1 MNDQTSPLSSQL
13 QDMWRTRP
21 VRLPAHGKVA
31 GVAAGIGYRYNVDP
45 LLIRIAFVVSAIFGG
60 AGIALYL
67 ACWLVFP
74 DNGSKLP
81 DDGFLGKDAAK
92 LTPSRTVLL
101 VLLAVAVLSAA
112 PFGSDVSGAGLLGAV
127 VMLGGLWLL
136 HQRQPEP
143 PADPSGIARP
153 TTSSPSWWHQTAGHD
168 AAAPDVTGSDVTG
181 SDAGPQAPSLAEQL
195 FPPVPQDPAPQD
207 PAGSRSPDQPPSW
220 DPLGAAPFAWD
231 LPDPTPVSAAPEA
244 VKRHVLTPVV
254 LGLALLTAAAL
265 TGASLLFGITWLT
278 PSRIAAASL
287 GVIGLGLVIGAFR
300 RTGQG
305 LLIAA
310 APLAGFIILS
320 SLAGQNINLNGGVG
334 AREYRPASVTELQAE
349 YRVGVGELRLDLRDV
364 VLDRDRT
371 VDAVASIG
379 QVNVTV
385 PHGMNVRVEC
395 QTSIGDTKC
404 DIDNPAG
411 DGPVLTI
418 NAHNSI
424 GEVVVSRG

>member
-1 MNDQTSPLSSQL
+1 
-13 QDMWRTRP
+13 MWRTRP

-31 GVAAGIGYRYNVDP
+31 GVAAGIGYRYKVDP
-45 LLIRIAFVVSAIFGG
+45 LLVRIAFVVSAVFGG

-81 DDGFLGKDAAK
+81 NDSFFGKDSAK
-92 LTPSRTVLL
+92 LRPSRTVLL
-101 VLLAVAVLSAA
+101 VLLVVAALSAA
-112 PFGSDVSGAGLLGAV
+112 PFGSNVGGAGLLSAV

-143 PADPSGIARP
+143 PEDPTGFAQP
-153 TTSSPSWWHQTAGHD
+153 TSESPAWWPQTRAPENSTEPSSP
-168 AAAPDVTGSDVTG
+168 
-181 SDAGPQAPSLAEQL
+181 AGPDDAVKP
-195 FPPVPQDPAPQD
+195 FPVK
-207 PAGSRSPDQPPSW
+207 QPPSW
-220 DPLGAAPFAWD
+220 DPLGTAPFAWD
-231 LPDPTPVSAAPEA
+231 LPEPAPADPVAAKP
-244 VKRHVLTPVV
+244 RGVLTPVV

-265 TGASLLFGITWLT
+265 TGVWLLFGVTWLT
-278 PSRIAAASL
+278 PDRIAAAAL
-287 GVIGLGLVIGAFR
+287 GVIGLGLVIGAVR
-300 RTGQG
+300 HTGQG

-320 SLAGQNINLNGGVG
+320 SLVGQNINLNGGVG
-334 AREYRPASVTELQAE
+334 AREYRPASAAELQAE
-349 YRVGVGELRLDLRDV
+349 YRVGVGELSLDLRDV

-379 QVNVTV
+379 NVEVIV

-395 QTSIGDTKC
+395 ETGIGSTDCNVDQPT
-404 DIDNPAG
+404 D

-424 GEVVVSRG
+424 GEVVVSRD